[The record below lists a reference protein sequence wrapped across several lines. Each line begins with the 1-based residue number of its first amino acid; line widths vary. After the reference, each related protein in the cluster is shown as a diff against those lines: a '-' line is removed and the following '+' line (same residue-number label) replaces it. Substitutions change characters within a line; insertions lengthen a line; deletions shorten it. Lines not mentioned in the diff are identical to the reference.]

1 MDQNKILITGYQK
14 ASIGLFYKSLKYLLS
29 NKKNNINYI
38 EYTKFDEIL
47 IRKKLSNEKIKK
59 NTSLNIL
66 KNFPLIITGTSE
78 TFLEKNIWNYCYLNN
93 LNFLVYVESVD
104 NLKIRFSELDQFPNN
119 VLVTN
124 NYIKKKIRNLFPF
137 KSKNSNIINLGNIN
151 YYYLKRK
158 VSVKQKINNNVLYV
172 TSDIGIEKEQRNIDS
187 LYEYTTEKGVNL
199 YICVHPRENLEDWK
213 LTQNKIISNNIV
225 QGRLLEIARR
235 STEVF
240 GIATMGLIDLHIINK
255 KVFYFDEG
263 KRSSYL
269 NYLFNQYGVNSFK
282 LRNNKIVKKIKKNK
296 TIIPNKR
303 DILNKLRKIIN

>member
-1 MDQNKILITGYQK
+1 
-14 ASIGLFYKSLKYLLS
+14 
-29 NKKNNINYI
+29 
-38 EYTKFDEIL
+38 
-47 IRKKLSNEKIKK
+47 
-59 NTSLNIL
+59 LNFL

-104 NLKIRFSELDQFPNN
+104 NLKIRFSDLDQFPNN
-119 VLVTN
+119 ILVTN
-124 NYIKKKIRNLFPF
+124 NYIKKKIKNLFPV

-158 VSVKQKINNNVLYV
+158 VSIKQKINNNVLYV

-187 LYEYTTEKGVNL
+187 LYEYTKEKGVNL
-199 YICVHPRENLEDWK
+199 YICVHPRENLDEWK

-263 KRSSYL
+263 KTSSYL

-296 TIIPNKR
+296 
-303 DILNKLRKIIN
+303 